1 MHFWFR
7 NWVSNPC
14 RSLLQH
20 RFPQF
25 NRFTFLSVDAGVASS
40 AVDEINV
47 NAIITLLGRSELTRS
62 EIQILI
68 DFLLN
73 KQQDTINVT
82 HSDWSDDIAH
92 KLRKQL
98 EEKDR
103 ILTEEQKASLALH
116 QKLREMRAE
125 WNGERIASVQKLN
138 ASAEELNALKLDLN
152 QLQQDA
158 QLASDRHAAEKQQLS
173 TQVQHLQQKLFQ
185 EKNNQSQETAQ
196 KIQQLTDA
204 NALTAAEL
212 LSKNAIIQDLQE
224 KFMRIRDE
232 SLKKIADYEQKFQE
246 YVHKSESDVARL
258 TAENQQLRAECQRKD
273 EYEKLFAIQKYE
285 CESLEARLAE
295 QNKATNQMDDN
306 SKVEI
311 RNLQNA
317 LDSTKA
323 ELTQR
328 STELTD
334 GQTRVVEL
342 TNELAELKKSFES
355 EALVADQK
363 HSKQVK
369 RNHFVRIKCTSLTSE
384 SVFTQCPI

>member
-1 MHFWFR
+1 MMLFWCN
-7 NWVSNPC
+7 NWVSSRRRDEC
-14 RSLLQH
+14 RHIFQILHFQIFFSI
-20 RFPQF
+20 
-25 NRFTFLSVDAGVASS
+25 SVDAGVASS
-40 AVDEINV
+40 TSGEINV

-73 KQQDTINVT
+73 KQQDTGNVT

-103 ILTEEQKASLALH
+103 VLAEEQKASLALH

-125 WNGERIASVQKLN
+125 WNAERIASVHKLN
-138 ASAEELNALKLDLN
+138 ASAEELNALKSDLN
-152 QLQQDA
+152 QLQQEA
-158 QLASDRHAAEKQQLS
+158 QLVNERHAAEKQQLN
-173 TQVQHLQQKLFQ
+173 THLQQKLFQ
-185 EKNNQSQETAQ
+185 EKNNQNQETAQ
-196 KIQQLTDA
+196 KIQQLNDA

-224 KFMRIRDE
+224 KFLRIRDE
-232 SLKKIADYEQKFQE
+232 SLTKIADYEQKFQE
-246 YVHKSESDVARL
+246 YVLKSESDVARL
-258 TAENQQLRAECQRKD
+258 TADNQQLLAECQRKD

-295 QNKATNQMDDN
+295 QSKANNQMDDN

-317 LDSTKA
+317 LDSTKT
-323 ELTQR
+323 ELAQR

-334 GQTRVVEL
+334 GQTRVAEL
-342 TNELAELKKSFES
+342 SNELAELRKSFES
-355 EALVADQK
+355 ETTAADQN
-363 HSKQVK
+363 HSKQVS
-369 RNHFVRIKCTSLTSE
+369 KCR
-384 SVFTQCPI
+384 

>member
-1 MHFWFR
+1 M
-7 NWVSNPC
+7 
-14 RSLLQH
+14 
-20 RFPQF
+20 
-25 NRFTFLSVDAGVASS
+25 
-40 AVDEINV
+40 

-73 KQQDTINVT
+73 KQQDTANVT

-103 ILTEEQKASLALH
+103 VLTEEQKASLALH

-138 ASAEELNALKLDLN
+138 ASAEEINALKLDLN

-158 QLASDRHAAEKQQLS
+158 QLANERHAAEKQQLN
-173 TQVQHLQQKLFQ
+173 TQLQHLQQKLFQ

-212 LSKNAIIQDLQE
+212 LSKNAIIKDLQE
-224 KFMRIRDE
+224 NFLRIRDE

-258 TAENQQLRAECQRKD
+258 TAENQQLRNECQRKD

-323 ELTQR
+323 ELAQR
-328 STELTD
+328 STELSD
-334 GQTRVVEL
+334 GQTRVAEL

-355 EALVADQK
+355 DTTVADQK
-363 HSKQVK
+363 HAKQVSRK
-369 RNHFVRIKCTSLTSE
+369 RRR
-384 SVFTQCPI
+384 Q

>member
-1 MHFWFR
+1 M
-7 NWVSNPC
+7 V
-14 RSLLQH
+14 
-20 RFPQF
+20 
-25 NRFTFLSVDAGVASS
+25 SVDAGVASS
-40 AVDEINV
+40 TVDEVNV

-73 KQQDTINVT
+73 KQQDTANVT

-103 ILTEEQKASLALH
+103 VLTEEQKASLALH

-125 WNGERIASVQKLN
+125 WNAERIASVQKLN
-138 ASAEELNALKLDLN
+138 ASAEELNALKSDLN

-158 QLASDRHAAEKQQLS
+158 QLANDRHAAEKQQLN
-173 TQVQHLQQKLFQ
+173 TKLQHLQQKLFQ

-204 NALTAAEL
+204 NALTATEL
-212 LSKNAIIQDLQE
+212 LNKNAIVQELQE
-224 KFMRIRDE
+224 KFLRIRDE
-232 SLKKIADYEQKFQE
+232 SITKIADYEQKFQE
-246 YVHKSESDVARL
+246 YVHKSESDVTRL

-285 CESLEARLAE
+285 CENLEARLAE

-323 ELTQR
+323 ELEQR
-328 STELTD
+328 ITELAD
-334 GQTRVVEL
+334 GKTRVAEL
-342 TNELAELKKSFES
+342 THELAEFKKSYES
-355 EALVADQK
+355 EATAADQN
-363 HSKQVK
+363 HLKQV
-369 RNHFVRIKCTSLTSE
+369 SE
-384 SVFTQCPI
+384 PANAH

>member
-1 MHFWFR
+1 MPFWFR
-7 NWVSNPC
+7 NWVSSPC

-20 RFPQF
+20 WFSHL
-25 NRFTFLSVDAGVASS
+25 NRFILLSVDAGVASS
-40 AVDEINV
+40 TVDEINV

-158 QLASDRHAAEKQQLS
+158 QLASDRHVAEKQQLT

-342 TNELAELKKSFES
+342 SNELAELKKSFES
-355 EALVADQK
+355 EASAADQK
-363 HSKQVK
+363 HSKQVSETTL
-369 RNHFVRIKCTSLTSE
+369 FVSNVRHSE
-384 SVFTQCPI
+384 SVLTQCPI